1 MKTPILV
8 QRLIAVGV
16 FAVLMIVPLY
26 LASSSFTW
34 NMRYGTPLPTLFLL
48 ALAGCVGLVLTCM
61 ALNWRSLA
69 SSRSYL
75 MLSCTVCLAITVAL
89 GAFYFMETFRELAG
103 MYRTSLIRADGSH
116 PHMVIAT
123 MDVEGIYYEGDYS
136 KVIPIRQWERCV
148 LSGTMTC
155 SETPRIAY
163 MDCQSKGRLSV
174 TEPFWKDFALIP
186 RENAPGVDPIKTIN
200 QCDAD

>member
-1 MKTPILV
+1 MKTPVLAR
-8 QRLIAVGV
+8 RLIAVCL

-34 NMRYGTPLPTLFLL
+34 NLRYSTPLPALFLL

-75 MLSCTVCLAITVAL
+75 MLSCTVCLALTVAL
-89 GAFYFMETFRELAG
+89 GAFYFMEAFRDIAT
-103 MYRTSLIRADGSH
+103 MHRTSLIRADERH

-123 MDVEGIYYEGDYS
+123 RDVEGIYYEGDYS
-136 KVIPIRQWERCV
+136 KAVPIRQWERCV

-155 SETPRIAY
+155 SEKPRTAY
-163 MDCQSKGRLSV
+163 MDCQSRGRLHV
-174 TEPFWKDFALIP
+174 TERYWKDFALIP

-200 QCDAD
+200 QCDED